1 MATAVAVTP
10 PLRVPGNAVL
20 AVLRALGRA
29 LPLVVSPRL
38 IVALLRWLAAA
49 FAVWL
54 VVGVLVYAPATAAL
68 AHILGAAGG
77 GQVAIKALVVVLLVI
92 AALLTALVAIA
103 VFTMPL
109 IVRLVAQRHFPALE
123 MRHGGTWHGGLR
135 NALGAV
141 VVFLPMWLACLF
153 LLPLP
158 PLYVAATWCA
168 SAWFNQRLFR
178 YDALAEHAD
187 REELARLP
195 GAMRGRM
202 FALGLVLA
210 PLALVPFVN
219 LLVPLLAGIAFAC
232 LCLAALA
239 QARTARSA

>member
-1 MATAVAVTP
+1 MTA
-10 PLRVPGNAVL
+10 PLRVPGSGAL
-20 AVLRALGRA
+20 AVVRALGRA

-38 IVALLRWLAAA
+38 IVALLRWLGVALV
-49 FAVWL
+49 VWL
-54 VVGVLVYAPATAAL
+54 VVGVLVHAPASAAL
-68 AHILGAAGG
+68 AHVLGATGA
-77 GQVAIKALVVVLLVI
+77 GQVAIDVLVVVLLVI

-109 IVRLVAQRHFPALE
+109 IVRLVAQRHFPTLA
-123 MRHGGTWHGGLR
+123 MRHGGTWRGGLA

-141 VVFLPMWLACLF
+141 VVFVPMWLACLF

-158 PLYVAATWCA
+158 PLYLAATWCA
-168 SAWFNQRLFR
+168 GAWFNQRLFR

-187 REELARLP
+187 AQELRRLP
-195 GAMRGRM
+195 AAIRGRM

-232 LCLAALA
+232 LCLDALA
-239 QARTARSA
+239 HARGTPPA